1 MSWKC
6 LAMSVASTAPMID
19 LRASLNCGYIRHTL
33 YMNSLLELPPSRQ
46 VRKAITAVCL
56 LCACYLLV
64 LLTTYYLLPTAYSLL
79 LCLLCLLATC
89 RSSRQ
94 ASMEQSGR
102 SSSSLKSD
110 AAWWLS
116 STCVASSKQ

>member
-1 MSWKC
+1 MEVLGHVC
-6 LAMSVASTAPMID
+6 REHRTDDRLARLLELWD
-19 LRASLNCGYIRHTL
+19 IRHTL